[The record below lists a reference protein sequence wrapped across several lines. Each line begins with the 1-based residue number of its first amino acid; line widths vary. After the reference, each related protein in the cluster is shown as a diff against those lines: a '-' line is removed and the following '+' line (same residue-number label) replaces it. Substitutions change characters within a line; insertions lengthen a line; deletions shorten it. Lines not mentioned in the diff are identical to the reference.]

1 MKFDDTLEINTALGI
16 FAHPDDNEWS
26 AGGTIR
32 KWVDE
37 GVEVNLILTTNGASG
52 TTDKDMTRKRLTEI
66 RMVEQREALD
76 ILGVKQFIDLG
87 FEDGYLYPDLDLRK
101 AVAREIRRFRPDVI
115 FTHSTERLV
124 ADFYAN
130 HPDHIATGE
139 VVLRSINPDAS
150 SGLMF
155 PELWHEEGFEPYLPK
170 AVFISTFGFGPVYS
184 DITDTMEDKLK
195 ALLCHK
201 SQIQDPKEIEE
212 FLKERFKKEM
222 AEASGYEYSES
233 FRILR
238 TNM

>member
-1 MKFDDTLEINTALGI
+1 MKFDDLEINTALGI

-26 AGGTIR
+26 AGGTIA
-32 KWVDE
+32 KWVRE
-37 GVEVNLILTTNGASG
+37 GVEVNLLLLTNGGSG
-52 TTDKDMTRKRLTEI
+52 TQDKEMTRERLTEI

-76 ILGVKQFIDLG
+76 ILGVKQFVPLG
-87 FEDGYLYPDLDLRK
+87 FEDGYLYPDLDVRK

-115 FTHSTERLV
+115 FTHSTERLF

-170 AVFISTFGFGPVYS
+170 AVFISTFGFGPVYV
-184 DITDTMEDKLK
+184 DITDTLEDKINALK
-195 ALLCHK
+195 CHH
-201 SQIQDPKEIEE
+201 SQISDPKEIDD
-212 FLKERFKKEM
+212 FVRERFKKEVTEM
-222 AEASGYEYSES
+222 SGYEYSES
-233 FRILR
+233 FRVLR